1 MKKVRQRQIIK
12 MNQTHSRAEKYYNV
26 IENVLE

>member
-1 MKKVRQRQIIK
+1 MKKVRQIIK
-12 MNQTHSRAEKYYNV
+12 VNQTHSRAEKHYNV